1 MGQQKILKMTTMLA
15 VVAASSVAAGQVRR
29 LDYGRALDASPL
41 VGAGGRNVQQPMGDR
56 VNSQLYVTGQVTG
69 LGRFRGNIGYRAGDQ
84 LRLTLPSEGLDDFRR
99 RAVGMGSA
107 LGGRPYRTSPYF
119 DPLQTTFSLRTFT
132 SDFQSLRRAAPPEG
146 QGTLSQRLY
155 TEATEGYE
163 VLLEETAAGSRRRGL
178 MLDSDP
184 LEWDSEGLTR
194 GFVRPPSGEGSLFD
208 RAEADDEGGKWRGP
222 LEEDGEELP
231 EGYVDLR
238 VDSTAEP
245 RATTGHEMPPEAGE
259 RPGAPL
265 PSQIRPDAMPETAA
279 DVAPNED
286 VYMDL
291 LIRQQELQSGRR
303 IQRLHGA
310 EAEPGE
316 DEPEDGDVPEE
327 AERGAQQ
334 PLVEITDGVIT
345 IHSLAGQRANA
356 FNARMARAQRLL
368 RAGEFYRSAESFQ
381 VATMMSPNRPLP
393 RAGRAL
399 AMLLAGEPLA
409 AALGLR
415 ESMELYPP
423 LMESRLDLARL
434 AGDQFPLLTRR
445 LAELDGRIGESV
457 ERPSERS
464 FALLSAYLHRCLGQE
479 EPARAQARK
488 LADSDEADTL
498 SRTFARRILGEEAD
512 EADGEDAPP
521 EEEPAVEDA
530 PHEREML
537 E

>member
-1 MGQQKILKMTTMLA
+1 MGHQKILHLTLVLA
-15 VVAASSVAAGQVRR
+15 VAAAASVAAGQVRR

-41 VGAGGRNVQQPMGDR
+41 VGAGGRNVQQPLGDR

-69 LGRFRGNIGYRAGDQ
+69 LARFRGNIGYRAGDQ

-99 RAVGMGSA
+99 RAVGMGGA
-107 LGGRPYRTSPYF
+107 LGGRAYRTSPYF

-132 SDFQSLRRAAPPEG
+132 SDFRSQRRAAPPDG

-163 VLLEETAAGSRRRGL
+163 GLLEEPAVGARRRGL

-208 RAEADDEGGKWRGP
+208 RAEADDEGGEWRGP

-265 PSQIRPDAMPETAA
+265 PSQIRPEAMPETAA

-316 DEPEDGDVPEE
+316 AEAGDVPEE
-327 AERGAQQ
+327 PERGDQQ

-368 RAGEFYRSAESFQ
+368 RDGEFYRSAEAFQ

-423 LMESRLDLARL
+423 LMESRLHLARL
-434 AGDQFPLLTRR
+434 VGDQFPLLTRR
-445 LAELDGRIGESV
+445 LGDLDGRIGESV
-457 ERPSERS
+457 EGPSERS
-464 FALLSAYLHRCLGQE
+464 FALLSAYLHRCLGE
-479 EPARAQARK
+479 EDLARAQARK

-498 SRTFARRILGEEAD
+498 SRTFARRILGEEED

-521 EEEPAVEDA
+521 EAEPAVEDA
-530 PHEREML
+530 PNEREML